1 MARTPMGPSSPRR
14 SCPSGSSSSKWE
26 RPRSPRASGS
36 RARRPCRS
44 TRSPSPWGSG
54 PWTGAS
60 GASRRTS
67 GPGSGRGPPALPA
80 HRERDS
86 YNRDIKPAQVSRPS
100 GMPSV
105 AQPPARRSR
114 LRRLSYGFF
123 LAGLCLLVISSA
135 YGAGLPAR
143 PLGTSDARALGST
156 GGPGGGTPGPENLTV
171 NLTDAPSFD
180 PRNLEAVA
188 GAQVHFVLN
197 NTGSFNHTFTIS
209 AAAGVVLPENTTPAA
224 LDHFL
229 TLNGTLVNVSL
240 PGGSTL
246 QINYTVPGNDAGDSF
261 EFVSQ
266 VPYQFQAGMFGF
278 FNVTLD
284 PASFNSY
291 FSSHPPAVN
300 VVVPGGSGATAWA
313 NFTVPTSGAYEYI
326 CEVSGH
332 FVNGMFGWLYVGE
345 PVPVTSVGPSTAIVQ
360 PALLAGAGVLLGI
373 GVLLTA
379 AATFTGR
386 FPRRPPA
393 TGGH

>member
-1 MARTPMGPSSPRR
+1 
-14 SCPSGSSSSKWE
+14 
-26 RPRSPRASGS
+26 
-36 RARRPCRS
+36 
-44 TRSPSPWGSG
+44 
-54 PWTGAS
+54 
-60 GASRRTS
+60 
-67 GPGSGRGPPALPA
+67 
-80 HRERDS
+80 
-86 YNRDIKPAQVSRPS
+86 
-100 GMPSV
+100 MPSV

-278 FNVTLD
+278 FNVTSGQAGPAVELNETTLDTLAFAPNVLNASSISSYPASVHVLVTNLGGDAHTFTLAEQPNVTLD